1 MLLSGAGDMT
11 TTAWRPR
18 LSASA
23 IPHSGSSAMRLGGNE
38 RTLRRDE
45 EVPPWMRHPEK
56 NASHPGG
63 KTKEQN
69 LRLLYLLNYLPQLVT
84 YSVRNFARE

>member
-38 RTLRRDE
+38 RTLCREMR
-45 EVPPWMRHPEK
+45 VPPWDEAPR
-56 NASHPGG
+56 
-63 KTKEQN
+63 KEC
-69 LRLLYLLNYLPQLVT
+69 
-84 YSVRNFARE
+84 

>member
-1 MLLSGAGDMT
+1 MSGAGDMT

-45 EVPPWMRHPEK
+45 EVP
-56 NASHPGG
+56 SLG
-63 KTKEQN
+63 
-69 LRLLYLLNYLPQLVT
+69 
-84 YSVRNFARE
+84 